1 MNNESKGMINVS
13 QMVHQVAQQARD
25 GVYEDRSTSCAPE
38 DFINSICA
46 KLRAITKGYRQKMV
60 DAGGEVVYKRQLMLA
75 LAENELTTDALIEPA
90 LNYYRNVQNDKEG
103 WCPTPAQFVG
113 ACKTRHVDGCPTAK
127 QAYLEYVQ
135 NYAKSNHQWS
145 HEIVRAAVRL
155 SKQGYEIKSLPE
167 EKAFLIYE
175 RAYQILM
182 DRIIKGEPLDVPIPK
197 ALPTE
202 ACGRTTT
209 PKENVSH
216 MASMRASLNI

>member
-1 MNNESKGMINVS
+1 MNNNGMINVS
-13 QMVHQVAQQARD
+13 SMVHQIAQQARD
-25 GVYEDRSTSCAPE
+25 GVHEDRPTSCAPE

-46 KLRAITKGYRQKMV
+46 KLRAITKGYRQRMV

-127 QAYLEYVQ
+127 QAYLEYVL
-135 NYAKSNHQWS
+135 NYAKPNHKWS
-145 HEIVRAAVRL
+145 HEIVRATVRI

-182 DRIIKGEPLDVPIPK
+182 DRILKGEPIDTPIPK

-202 ACGRTTT
+202 ASSRTTT

-216 MASMRASLNI
+216 MANLRASLNI